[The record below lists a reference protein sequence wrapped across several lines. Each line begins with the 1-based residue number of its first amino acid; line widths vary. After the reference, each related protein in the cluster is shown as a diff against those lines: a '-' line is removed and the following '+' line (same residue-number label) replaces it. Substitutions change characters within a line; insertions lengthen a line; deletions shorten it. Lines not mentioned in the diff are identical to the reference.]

1 MKGQEL
7 NIEIERQLTE
17 FETLHSSELNQ
28 DWQSALM
35 KKIDSNENVSRSNS
49 FQSIVLTLAIIVLAI
64 NAIVMLKTFTS
75 QKGSQLSH
83 TQDLR
88 TIEEEFLINENLS
101 NN

>member
-28 DWQSALM
+28 DWQSSLM
-35 KKIDSNENVSRSNS
+35 KKIEAKENVRSNS
-49 FQSIVLTLAIIVLAI
+49 FQSGVFAFAIIVLAI
-64 NAIVMLKTFTS
+64 NALVILKTFS
-75 QKGSQLSH
+75 SKQHAQLSH
-83 TQDLR
+83 ADELKAIQKEL
-88 TIEEEFLINENLS
+88 LINETLS